1 MVLLAEVWGKSINIF
16 MDSILPADDVAPR
29 VWLNALPNLIQVNKR
44 CGRHNL
50 YGKRCQNPHGRVT
63 G

>member
-1 MVLLAEVWGKSINIF
+1 